1 MELYRIVKIDQPQ
14 PALWAVTAAAATAP
28 PQANAGSALDV
39 GALCAFFGFEQLAID
54 VDHFW
59 SEIQI
64 YNLFKSQR

>member
-39 GALCAFFGFEQLAID
+39 GALCAFRN
-54 VDHFW
+54 
-59 SEIQI
+59 SER
-64 YNLFKSQR
+64 YLKCPETS